1 MGFKEV
7 EAASGHGAVNFYERS
22 IGRITDLSLQVNDAS
37 NGMASLKTSLIA
49 NLLKE
54 KETEKTI

>member
-1 MGFKEV
+1 VGFKEV

-37 NGMASLKTSLIA
+37 NGIASLKTA